1 MERVEGFLLTIF
13 LPNINI
19 LDILFFVVSIWIIR
33 KLLWNV
39 EERTFEQR
47 EKNPELNTKI
57 LTCTKEDLKNF
68 QNQNTKTVCFTS
80 GLMVLATITQ
90 QLEGKFFADG

>member
-57 LTCTKEDLKNF
+57 LTCTKEYFNNF
-68 QNQNTKTVCFTS
+68 QSQNTKTVCS
-80 GLMVLATITQ
+80 ICGLRILATITQ
-90 QLEGKFFADG
+90 RLEEKFIADG